1 MENKHD
7 MIFEIKIQGHLN
19 NHWTDWICPHGNARA
34 MKCTYLESGETVIR
48 GDVEDQAAL
57 HGLLTK
63 IRDLGLTVNSMVA
76 ARRKTI
82 GNL

>member
-1 MENKHD
+1 

-19 NHWTDWICPHGNARA
+19 NDWTDWICPHSNGHV
-34 MKCTYLESGETVIR
+34 MKCTFLDNGETVIR

-76 ARRKTI
+76 ARRKSN
-82 GNL
+82 GLF